1 MRYIGSKM
9 NLLKNI
15 EELLN
20 EYSNGEEK
28 TFFDIFAGSN
38 VVSEYFKK
46 DYQIISN
53 DILYFSYIMAKTN
66 IENNHIP
73 TFKNLRNIGI
83 ADPIAYLNQ
92 FDFSKCDIGYYE
104 ENYTPSGAAKRM
116 YFTTENGK
124 KIDGIRTLIEKW
136 LSEGLIS
143 HLEHNYL
150 LTSLIQAIP
159 YISNITGT
167 YGAYLKNWDKR
178 ALKPLTLN
186 KVDIIDNN
194 KSNLSFNEN
203 ANDLVK
209 RIKSDIAYIDPP
221 YNKRQY
227 APNYHVLENIASNKK
242 PDLFGVTG
250 LMDYSKLKSTYSMQK
265 KAKESLEELISNI
278 NSKHIILS
286 YNNEGIIGEEDLI
299 EIMQNYAFNKKVEI
313 KRIPYRKYK
322 SKVPSKNENLYEI
335 LIYIRKFK

>member
-1 MRYIGSKM
+1 MRYIGSKI

-53 DILYFSYIMAKTN
+53 DILYFSYIMAKTS

-83 ADPIAYLNQ
+83 NDPIAYLNQ
-92 FDFSKCDIGYYE
+92 FDFSKYDIGYYE
-104 ENYTPSGAAKRM
+104 ENYTPSGEAKRM

-124 KIDGIRTLIEKW
+124 KIDGIRTLLEKW
-136 LSEGLIS
+136 LSEGLINN
-143 HLEHNYL
+143 LEHNYL

-159 YISNITGT
+159 YRSNITGT

-178 ALKPLTLN
+178 ALKPLTLK
-186 KVDIIDNN
+186 KVEIIDNK

-242 PDLFGVTG
+242 PELFGVTG

-286 YNNEGIIGEEDLI
+286 YNNEGIISEEDLI
-299 EIMQNYAFNKKVEI
+299 EIMKNYAFNKKIEI